1 MEVLEEYDRIEKELI
16 NGDQNIAMNFNTDK
30 NNMLIKESNSI
41 KKDVI
46 PNSRNSVEKKIME
59 LI

>member
-16 NGDQNIAMNFNTDK
+16 GGDQNIGMNYNNDK

-41 KKDVI
+41 NKDVL
-46 PNSRNSVEKKIME
+46 PNSRNSMEKKIME